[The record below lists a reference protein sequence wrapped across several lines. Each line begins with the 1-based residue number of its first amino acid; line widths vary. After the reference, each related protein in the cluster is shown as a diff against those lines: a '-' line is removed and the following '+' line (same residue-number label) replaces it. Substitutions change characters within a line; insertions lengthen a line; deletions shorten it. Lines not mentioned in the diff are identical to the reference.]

1 MMEKVQILNIG
12 IQNLT
17 EQQLLESLNEGVLFT
32 PNVDHLLNLQRDKE
46 FYECYQKAE
55 WVICDSMILYLCS
68 KLLPQR
74 ILQAIPGS
82 TFLSRFYKYHQDD
95 PDIRLFL
102 LGAAPGVPQEAMRR
116 INARVGREIVI
127 GAHSPS
133 FGFEKDS
140 QEIEEIINL
149 INRSGATVVVVGVG
163 APKQEKFIIHYRD
176 RMPDVKIWMALGA
189 TIDYEAGNKQRAPRI
204 FQRLAIEW
212 FYRMCTNPRLVKR
225 YVSDL
230 AFFPS
235 FIAQLMGKYKNPFA

>member
-17 EQQLLESLNEGVLFT
+17 EQQLLESLHAGVLFT

-68 KLLPQR
+68 KLLPKR
-74 ILQAIPGS
+74 IIQAIPGS
-82 TFLSRFYKYHQDD
+82 TFLARFYMYHRID

-133 FGFEKDS
+133 FGFEKDY
-140 QEIEEIINL
+140 QEIDVIIDL

-176 RMPDVKIWMALGA
+176 RMPGVKIWMALGA
-189 TIDYEAGNKQRAPRI
+189 TIDYEAGHKQRAPRI

-235 FIAQLMGKYKNPFA
+235 YIAQLMGKYRNPFA